1 MFCGRRRP
9 QDSNVSMLADR
20 IALIALCL
28 GNVKQNVMDR
38 CPLTLHNR
46 AKIRSNAKITFGNL
60 IGNLSFFLF
69 EMWKY
74 WKRFVFLQ
82 LQSASRGFWFLFAI
96 IL

>member
-1 MFCGRRRP
+1 MFCGRL
-9 QDSNVSMLADR
+9 QDSNSQMLVDR
-20 IALIALCL
+20 IAPIALCL

-38 CPLTLHNR
+38 CPLTLHNI

-60 IGNLSFFLF
+60 MGNLSFFIF

-74 WKRFVFLQ
+74 WGVFRL
-82 LQSASRGFWFLFAI
+82 LAVTFSVTGFLFSI